1 MQDWQRSH
9 SNEYIRCLHDCHP
22 AQTVTCSKVF
32 LPKKIDSSCRLLDR
46 RLTGKMLGLENDR
59 YRWPRLTETFSWE
72 VFVFH
77 HCVSTLCFK
86 TWWNVFAPG
95 HPINLITGHLDFSLL
110 LPTKQGRTKKLQV
123 LEPLA
128 PLEPLELA
136 SICSWSWGTNSYQ
149 RQAQFDA
156 PLLKNI
162 VVLMVR
168 LGKRYSFERFNEIN
182 ILFLTA
188 LYALLWII
196 GDKRFTFF

>member
-1 MQDWQRSH
+1 MPSAR
-9 SNEYIRCLHDCHP
+9 P
-22 AQTVTCSKVF
+22 AA
-32 LPKKIDSSCRLLDR
+32 
-46 RLTGKMLGLENDR
+46 
-59 YRWPRLTETFSWE
+59 RWIGFGERPVSLAAANGNISWE

-95 HPINLITGHLDFSLL
+95 HPINLITGHLNLSLL

-123 LEPLA
+123 LASWASWACLY
-128 PLEPLELA
+128 LQLELR
-136 SICSWSWGTNSYQ
+136 NQ

-156 PLLKNI
+156 PLKNI

-168 LGKRYSFERFNEIN
+168 LGKRYSFDRFNEIN